1 MATDRLKNLVSAA
14 RARLAGPQAELPDID
29 DATRATIATVKDFTM
44 TSPERLFATCEAVRY
59 VVKHNIPGAIVE
71 CGVWRG
77 GSSMAMLRT
86 LQEVGDESREAYLFD
101 TYEGMSEPTEVDVT
115 ITGEDAAKGMAE
127 QEREGSPLWAYA
139 PFEDVQRNVGSVG
152 YPAERV
158 HFVRGMV
165 EDTIPEQAPE
175 QIALLRLD
183 TDFYESTKHEL
194 DQPDPEAGALRRADH
209 RRLRPLGRRPQSCR
223 RMAGGLR
230 PSGDVGAYGLHRPHR
245 DRARI
250 QQLAVPAHEIE
261 HSSAEQREQHGDHR
275 G

>member
-194 DQPDPEAGALRRADH
+194 DHLIPRLAPYGVLIIDDYGHWEGARKAVDEWLAAFD
-209 RRLRPLGRRPQSCR
+209 RPVMLARTDYTGRI
-223 RMAGGLR
+223 A
-230 PSGDVGAYGLHRPHR
+230 
-245 DRARI
+245 I
-250 QQLAVPAHEIE
+250 VPG
-261 HSSAEQREQHGDHR
+261 SSS
-275 G
+275 